1 MQRKTRNILSKWILA
16 AVLASSIHLSIPVMS
31 HAQEIAPA
39 SSEIQ
44 ASSVQSANTLKANIS
59 KVTLDK
65 GDTKKVTLTY
75 GGSSLNSSKANW
87 TTSKSSVATV
97 SNTGTITAK
106 GKGTATITAKYS
118 GKSVTISVTVNED
131 AGLVAKQS
139 KVTIKKG
146 KTSTIGLTY
155 NGKAL
160 TGSNATWTT
169 SNSSIATV
177 KNGVVTAKAKGTATI
192 TAKYKNESVKVTVTV
207 EDTAKLE
214 ATQKQ
219 VSLKKGETKTIQLKY
234 DGTNVTGSSAGWAT
248 SNSAVATV
256 NNGVVT
262 AKAKG
267 KATITAVYKGEFADV
282 EITVQDDKALLEA
295 TQTKVTLKKGDT
307 QTLRLKYDGANVTGS
322 KAAWS
327 SSKSSVATV
336 KDGVVTAKGV
346 GTATIN
352 AVYKGESV
360 DIEVKVEN
368 SKAKLEAT
376 ESKITLK
383 ADEKQTIR
391 LKYDG
396 ATVTG
401 SKAVWSSSKSSI
413 ASVNDGVV
421 TAKAKG
427 TATITAFYKDE
438 FVDIQVTVEE
448 SKSKLEATQTKIT
461 LKKGDTKK
469 VKLKYDGDTLNNS
482 KAEWG
487 TSKSSVASVDKGT
500 IKAKAKGTATITATY
515 KGAKTTIEVTVED
528 ADSLEVDDDSISVKV
543 RKTETIRVTY
553 NGKKV
558 SGSDVKWSTSKSS
571 VATVKDGVVTGKKKG
586 SAVITAE
593 YKGEE
598 VEIKVKVK

>member
-1 MQRKTRNILSKWILA
+1 MQRKTRKMLSKWILA
-16 AVLASSIHLSIPVMS
+16 AVLASSFHLSIPVTS
-31 HAQEIAPA
+31 QAQEIAPPA
-39 SSEIQ
+39 SDIQ
-44 ASSVQSANTLKANIS
+44 ASTVQSANTLKANIS

-75 GGSSLNSSKANW
+75 GGSSLKSTKATW

-131 AGLVAKQS
+131 AGLVAKVS

-192 TAKYKNESVKVTVTV
+192 TAKYKNESVKITVTV

-214 ATQKQ
+214 ATQTQ

-234 DGTNVTGSSAGWAT
+234 DGASVAGSSAGWT
-248 SNSAVATV
+248 SNNSAIASV

-267 KATITAVYKGEFADV
+267 KATITAVYKGEFADIEV
-282 EITVQDDKALLEA
+282 TVADDKALLEA
-295 TQTKVTLKKGDT
+295 TRTKVTMKKGET
-307 QTLRLKYDGANVTGS
+307 QTLQLKYDGANVTGS

-336 KDGVVTAKGV
+336 NDGVVTAKAV

-360 DIEVKVEN
+360 NIEVTVQD
-368 SKAKLEAT
+368 SKGKLEAT
-376 ESKITLK
+376 QSNITLN
-383 ADEKQTIR
+383 AGEKQTIR

-396 ATVTG
+396 STVTG
-401 SKAVWSSSKSSI
+401 SKAVWSSSKSSV

-427 TATITAFYKDE
+427 TATITAVYKDE

-461 LKKGDTKK
+461 LKKGETKK
-469 VKLKYDGDTLNNS
+469 VKLKYDGDTLTNS

-487 TSKSSVASVDKGT
+487 TSKSSVASVDEGT

-515 KGAKTTIEVTVED
+515 KGASATIEVTVED
-528 ADSLEVDDDSISVKV
+528 ADSLEVDDDNISVKV
-543 RKTETIRVTY
+543 GKKETIRVTY

-586 SAVITAE
+586 SAVITAK